1 MSRTHGR
8 KGPLAALLALA
19 ALAVAADLTRPE
31 CFHRGARAS
40 LRPAPETPARGIIRS
55 IQGQERPPRP

>member
-8 KGPLAALLALA
+8 KGLLAALLVLA
-19 ALAVAADLTRPE
+19 ALAVAADLMRPAS
-31 CFHRGARAS
+31 FLRGAYES

-55 IQGQERPPRP
+55 IQGQERPRRP